1 MPLTLPIAGSG
12 ATLFETMEA
21 IDKGACEIA
30 LIVGEEGR
38 LLGTVTDGDVR
49 RALLAGRSLA
59 DPVAPVMNRR
69 FTAVGRSAARAE
81 VLDLMRARTLGQ
93 VPIVDDAGKLVGLH
107 LLREVLGAAPR
118 PNWAVVMAG
127 GRGQRL
133 RPLTDTV
140 PKPMVHVAGRPIL
153 ERIVLHLVGFGIR
166 RVFLAV
172 NYLADVIEQHFG
184 SGTAFGCEIEY
195 LREGSPLGTAG
206 ALALL
211 PKDPEH
217 PLLVLNGDLLTQ
229 FDVGALLEWHES
241 QAARATLAVRE
252 YRQSVPFGVV
262 DLDGNRVVGLVEKP
276 TNVFRVNA
284 GVYVISPE
292 LLPRVPS
299 GLDYS
304 MPTLIE
310 DCLAR
315 GETVSAYGLEDEWI
329 DVGDRD
335 ALRRARGEEA

>member
-93 VPIVDDAGKLVGLH
+93 VPIVDDAGRLVGLH

-140 PKPMVHVAGRPIL
+140 P
-153 ERIVLHLVGFGIR
+153 
-166 RVFLAV
+166 
-172 NYLADVIEQHFG
+172 
-184 SGTAFGCEIEY
+184 
-195 LREGSPLGTAG
+195 
-206 ALALL
+206 
-211 PKDPEH
+211 
-217 PLLVLNGDLLTQ
+217 
-229 FDVGALLEWHES
+229 
-241 QAARATLAVRE
+241 
-252 YRQSVPFGVV
+252 
-262 DLDGNRVVGLVEKP
+262 
-276 TNVFRVNA
+276 
-284 GVYVISPE
+284 
-292 LLPRVPS
+292 
-299 GLDYS
+299 
-304 MPTLIE
+304 
-310 DCLAR
+310 
-315 GETVSAYGLEDEWI
+315 
-329 DVGDRD
+329 
-335 ALRRARGEEA
+335 